1 MKDNI
6 INEHKTI
13 KQDNLKN
20 KDELNDLNT
29 PKDDHKKRN
38 KLK

>member
-20 KDELNDLNT
+20 KDELNELKT
-29 PKDDHKKRN
+29 PNDEHKKRN